1 MATVKGAIGVL
12 ETRGFVGLVEAV
24 DTMLK
29 ASNVNVLGQERVGAG
44 LVSIIIHGDIGS
56 VRVAT
61 DAGVEAAKKAGGS
74 DVRATI
80 IANPS
85 QGLLAL
91 LAGEESERKG

>member
-12 ETRGFVGLVEAV
+12 ETRGFVGMVEAV

-29 ASNVNVLGQERVGAG
+29 ASNVNVLGQVRVGAG
-44 LVSIIIHGDIGS
+44 LVSIIIHGDIGA

-61 DAGVEAAKKAGGS
+61 DAGAEAAKKGGGS

-80 IANPS
+80 IANPT
-85 QGLLAL
+85 QGLFAL
-91 LAGEESERKG
+91 LTGEESK